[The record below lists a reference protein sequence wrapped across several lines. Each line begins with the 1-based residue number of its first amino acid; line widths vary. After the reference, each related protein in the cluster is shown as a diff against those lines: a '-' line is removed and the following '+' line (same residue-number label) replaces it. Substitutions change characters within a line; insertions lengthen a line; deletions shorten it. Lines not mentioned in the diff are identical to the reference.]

1 MPFQLL
7 LIITTR
13 MYNVGEHRQATV
25 LLQRSERGPVPGD
38 SQSFPSTR
46 TESRPLSL
54 HSKLF
59 TLSIYSRPLFPS
71 VAGVF
76 TVRRVEVLHSV
87 LCQLEDNDLLHFL
100 VTVNGVAVKASVQ
113 FCFVLFFKHVF
124 NYSGYVLGIITG
136 S

>member
-1 MPFQLL
+1 M
-7 LIITTR
+7 
-13 MYNVGEHRQATV
+13 QATV

-46 TESRPLSL
+46 TESRPLS
-54 HSKLF
+54 F

-71 VAGVF
+71 VVGVF

-87 LCQLEDNDLLHFL
+87 LCHLEDNDLLHFL
-100 VTVNGVAVKASVQ
+100 VTVKASVQ
-113 FCFVLFFKHVF
+113 FCFILFFKHVF